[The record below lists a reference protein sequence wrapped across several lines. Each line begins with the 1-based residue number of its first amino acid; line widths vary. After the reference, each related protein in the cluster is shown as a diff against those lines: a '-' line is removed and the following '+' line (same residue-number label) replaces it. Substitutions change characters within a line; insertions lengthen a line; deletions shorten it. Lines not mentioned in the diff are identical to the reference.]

1 MRLIFNF
8 LLCLTVLTVYSCATP
23 QHSTQLVHHIRA
35 DTVYMKDVQYDSI
48 YIYKDRSMDYHPSS
62 QSRIANRES
71 LIANDTVYV
80 RDVSIEY
87 RYRMLHD
94 TIRFAHRDSIPYEV
108 TVTETRE
115 ITRPLTWFDHLTRAC
130 FWLIVGV
137 VIAWLIK
144 FIRNHINN
152 LPTRRS

>member
-8 LLCLTVLTVYSCATP
+8 LLCLTVLTVYSCAAP

-48 YIYKDRSMDYHPSS
+48 YIYKDRVTDRSS
-62 QSRIANRES
+62 
-71 LIANDTVYV
+71 DTVYLK
-80 RDVSIEY
+80 DVSIEY
-87 RYRMLHD
+87 RYRLLHD
-94 TIRFAHRDSIPYEV
+94 TIRLVHRDSIPYEV
-108 TVTETRE
+108 TITETRE